1 MNISQDNKD
10 INGKE
15 NEDSLSGIKYLLIEN
30 KILLDCSFLET
41 ELGLRNG
48 RDKIQGII
56 LNPKELSL
64 HVEFRGI
71 QLQFP

>member
-30 KILLDCSFLET
+30 KILDQRVDQWTVLFLE
-41 ELGLRNG
+41 L
-48 RDKIQGII
+48 K
-56 LNPKELSL
+56 
-64 HVEFRGI
+64 
-71 QLQFP
+71 